1 MNDKT
6 AHNTALNLR
15 HLLNALADLREHV
28 TDMYLQL
35 RASLGADATFIH
47 DWADFHRLQRD
58 ELAGDELEGD
68 YLGNEVLNFCYRE
81 YKDYIWHYRS
91 QCFRITPFRLTSG
104 DAGYQFHYGDRST
117 MITFSQVAPDAVDT
131 ECSLWEAIVARM
143 YGIADGYLSAV
154 DQQLSNPDVLKRA
167 VQDGRLKKAPQ
178 SPQNL
183 ADDHEYR
190 EQVESVLN
198 RLHTGKDETLEHKT
212 GYDVPESAVKVPD
225 GAEEAVPGMS
235 YDDVWDVG
243 DPESPKEPA
252 REEYRKEEPEP
263 EEYPKRKVVAGGDK
277 EYYGG

>member
-6 AHNTALNLR
+6 AHNTALNLG

-28 TDMYLQL
+28 TDLYLQL
-35 RASLGADATFIH
+35 REHLGADATFIH
-47 DWADFHRLQRD
+47 DWADFNRIQRD

-81 YKDYIWHYRS
+81 YKDYIWHYRDS
-91 QCFRITPFRLTSG
+91 TFRITPFRLTSG

-117 MITFSQVAPDAVDT
+117 LITFSQVAPDAVDT

-154 DQQLSNPDVLKRA
+154 DQQIWSNHEVLKRA
-167 VQDGRLKKAPQ
+167 VMDGRLKKAPQ

-183 ADDHEYR
+183 ADDHEYQWR
-190 EQVESVLN
+190 GESPSEASLG
-198 RLHTGKDETLEHKT
+198 GKDETLEHKT

-252 REEYRKEEPEP
+252 REEYRKEEPE
-263 EEYPKRKVVAGGDK
+263 EYPKRKVVAGGDDK